1 MKPVLA
7 QKPEKVF
14 MDDLLLELDLKG
26 YLRPYAWQR
35 LNAAEK
41 ALLARA
47 LPDARERVARELS
60 LRWQL
65 EAPSPD
71 VETQLFTQTLKGT
84 DLAMID
90 SLGLARA
97 DVAGD
102 GESGGV
108 AYITQKMKTIVIPE
122 IDFENVTLEEAVD
135 FLRQKAVELDT
146 MELDPARKGVNFII
160 RRPRPSQ
167 GDKGAAPPD
176 LGSIVIPQL
185 RIRNVPLQTAIQY
198 ICDAGKLRFIM
209 DDFAVILTP
218 QNEVGE
224 DLFMRS
230 FNVSPDFLQQLA
242 GLAGGG
248 SPNTPIR
255 ELLIANGIAFREGS
269 SVTMRRNILVVR
281 NTPSELEKI
290 ENLTAVMESSAA
302 GAEMGMYGQAIA
314 GRLREAKDNDGN
326 FSPGALPPITD
337 SFAPSS
343 PSAAA
348 PADPFGGNAYGSA
361 LSARA
366 PSRLFPERTRM
377 WRESNYFRNT
387 AATDES
393 LIPLNRFWID
403 LAAWD
408 GNGAFLSAHF
418 NACTRNA
425 NEALMCLA
433 LLDLPFKAER
443 PEVTVDGGSMRVK
456 AREPMLLFYKDT
468 KRTEKVAE
476 ESPLLVRQ
484 TYTTLAEP
492 FRDVDGRKVENP
504 VTGDFRPGVAYRA
517 SLVVTNPTGTGRR
530 VDLLAQIPA
539 GAIPLGGH
547 PPTLSATSNLNP
559 YGVVMKELQFYFPA
573 PGEFATYP
581 LHVSEDGTV
590 LAHSEARTLHVTVNP
605 APQDGASW
613 LAIAADGTP
622 EQVLER
628 LKTENLKA
636 IDLDAILWRLR
647 DKAFFTTVAGILRER
662 LHFSPDIAT
671 YGFQHRDAAVIRD
684 FLENS
689 SVAHAAGDWL
699 DSPLLEVRPRV
710 HKGWE
715 TFEFDPLVNAR
726 IHRFG
731 DESRLT
737 HPEAKKHYHAFLG
750 QLAWKPS
757 LDSTD
762 LLSLTAFL
770 FLQDR
775 IEEALVFFDRI
786 DPAALPGR
794 IHYDYLKCVALFH
807 RGNPEE
813 AKAIAAA
820 TLPTLPPGIWR
831 DRHQTVVNQVDE
843 ITALSNAP
851 VPKEEAGGTTAPQLD
866 LAPSGDG
873 RLVLR
878 HRSLDK
884 AALRFFRVDLEILFS
899 KDPFLQSGDGGD
911 AEPGILPNST
921 LDVPLAAGTTET
933 TVDLPAAMKGG
944 NVLVSAD
951 SGNTRLLKVLDSG
964 ALDIRRQPLERTIQ
978 VLDTAGH
985 PLPKTYVKV
994 YAETGDGGITFHKDG
1009 YTDLR
1014 GQFDYLSHT
1023 AIDTSTI
1030 KRVAILTSHPD
1041 KGARIGIYER

>member
-1 MKPVLA
+1 
-7 QKPEKVF
+7 
-14 MDDLLLELDLKG
+14 
-26 YLRPYAWQR
+26 
-35 LNAAEK
+35 
-41 ALLARA
+41 
-47 LPDARERVARELS
+47 
-60 LRWQL
+60 
-65 EAPSPD
+65 
-71 VETQLFTQTLKGT
+71 
-84 DLAMID
+84 MID

-102 GESGGV
+102 GESSGV
-108 AYITQKMKTIVIPE
+108 SYITQKMRTIVIPE
-122 IDFENVTLEEAVD
+122 INFENVTVEEAVD
-135 FLRQKAVELDT
+135 FLRQKAAELDT
-146 MELDPARKGVNFII
+146 YELDPAKKGVNFII
-160 RRPRPSQ
+160 RRPRP
-167 GDKGAAPPD
+167 AASAPAAD
-176 LGSIVIPQL
+176 GSAPSDALAFAQDPGTIVIPQL
-185 RIRNVPLQTAIQY
+185 RIRNVPLQIALQY
-198 ICDAGKLRFIM
+198 ICDAGKLRFVT
-209 DDFAVILTP
+209 DDFSVTLTP
-218 QNEVGE
+218 QNETGE
-224 DLFMRS
+224 DFFMRTFS
-230 FNVSPDFLQQLA
+230 VPQDFLQRLA
-242 GLAGGG
+242 GGAPGG
-248 SPNTPIR
+248 SPNLPIR
-255 ELLIANGIAFREGS
+255 ELLIANGIAFNDGS

-290 ENLTAVMESSAA
+290 ENLTAVMESSGGSGEEALSSAPPSVDYFSAPPPAAKAQVDGFA
-302 GAEMGMYGQAIA
+302 GAAIA
-314 GRLREAKDNDGN
+314 D
-326 FSPGALPPITD
+326 
-337 SFAPSS
+337 APSG
-343 PSAAA
+343 
-348 PADPFGGNAYGSA
+348 DPFGGDASGA
-361 LSARA
+361 FLRAGA
-366 PSRLFPERTRM
+366 PSRLFTERTRM

-387 AATDES
+387 AGTDET

-403 LAAWD
+403 LATWD
-408 GNGAFLSAHF
+408 GKGAFLSAHF
-418 NACTRNA
+418 NACTNNA

-443 PEVTVDGGSMRVK
+443 PEVTADGGSMRVK

-468 KRTEKVAE
+468 KRTDKVAE

-484 TYTTLAEP
+484 TYTTVAEP

-504 VTGDFRPGVAYRA
+504 VTGDFRPGVAYRS

-547 PPTLSATSNLNP
+547 PLTLSATSNLNP
-559 YGVVMKELQFYFPA
+559 YGVVMKEMKFYFPA

-622 EQVLER
+622 EQVLEQLR
-628 LKTENLKA
+628 TENLNT
-636 IDLDAILWRLR
+636 IHLDAILWRLR

-662 LHFSPDIAT
+662 LHFSNGVAA
-671 YGFQHRDAAVIRD
+671 YGFLHRDVAVMRD

-689 SVAHAAGDWL
+689 RSMQTTGDWL
-699 DSPLLEVRPRV
+699 DSPLLEVRPRI

-715 TFEFDPLVNAR
+715 TYEFDPLVNAR

-737 HPEAKKHYHAFLG
+737 HPEAKNHYHDFLD
-750 QLAWKPS
+750 QLAWKPA

-762 LLSLTAFL
+762 LLSLSAFL

-775 IEEALVFFDRI
+775 IDEALVYFDRI
-786 DPAALPGR
+786 DPSALPGR

-807 RGNPEE
+807 REKTIE
-813 AKAIAAA
+813 AKVIAAA

-831 DRHQTVVNQVDE
+831 DRYQAVVSQADE
-843 ITALSNAP
+843 ITALTKAP
-851 VPKEEAGGTTAPQLD
+851 VPKEEAGEIAAPQLD
-866 LAPSGDG
+866 LVPSGAG
-873 RLVLR
+873 RLLLR
-878 HRSLDK
+878 HRTLDK

-899 KDPFLQSGDGGD
+899 KDPFLQGGDGGD
-911 AEPGILPNST
+911 AEPPILPNAT
-921 LDVPLAAGTTET
+921 LEVPLAAGTTET
-933 TVDLPAAMKGG
+933 DVELPAGMKGG
-944 NVLVSAD
+944 NVLISAD

-964 ALDIRRQPLERTIQ
+964 ELDIRRQPLDRTIQ

-994 YAETGDGGITFHKDG
+994 YAETRDGKITFHKDG

-1014 GQFDYLSHT
+1014 GKFDYLSHT
-1023 AIDTSTI
+1023 AIDSSTI

-1041 KGARIGIYER
+1041 KGARIGIYDR